1 MANELRVGLVDGDA
15 LIRGGRRMVINA
27 QPDLRV
33 VFEEENG
40 LKALER
46 IPDLL
51 IDVLVIDHR
60 LKGIDGIE
68 LAKRLVEALTQ
79 AQQPVPR
86 ILMTG
91 PYFSRELQMGSIR
104 AGALDL
110 VTQEHGPEELVRGIR
125 AAASKDDEPDFAGL
139 LEFLNESH
147 AEHLGAQ
154 VFLMRLGELTEKEQA
169 VLDLFE
175 ATMSSEQIAAALDI
189 PKYRVKQIF
198 DKVIRRCGL
207 ATRAQLFLALFEAG
221 QARGR

>member
-33 VFEEENG
+33 VFEEDNG

-91 PYFSRELQMGSIR
+91 PYFSRELQMASIR

-125 AAASKDDEPDFAGL
+125 SAASKDDEPDFAGL
-139 LEFLNESH
+139 LEFLNESQ

>member
-15 LIRGGRRMVINA
+15 LIRGGRRMVIDS

-68 LAKRLVEALTQ
+68 LANRLVEMLTQ

-91 PYFSRELQMGSIR
+91 PYFSTELLMSSIR
-104 AGALDL
+104 AGAATL
-110 VTQEHGPEELVRGIR
+110 VTQDMGPDELVSGIR
-125 AAASKDDEPDFAGL
+125 SAASKDDDPKFSEL
-139 LEFLNESH
+139 LAFLNESN

-154 VFLMRLGELTEKEQA
+154 VFLMRLGELSEKEQA

-175 ATMSSEQIAAALDI
+175 ATMSTEQIAAALDM

-207 ATRAQLFLALFEAG
+207 ATRSQLFLALFEAG

>member
-1 MANELRVGLVDGDA
+1 MANELRIGLVDGDE
-15 LIRGGRRMVINA
+15 LIRGGRRMVINS

-68 LAKRLVEALTQ
+68 LSNRLVETLTQ
-79 AQQPVPR
+79 SQQPVPK

-91 PYFSRELQMGSIR
+91 PYFSQELQMSSVR
-104 AGALDL
+104 SGASGL
-110 VTQEHGPEELVRGIR
+110 VTQEQGPEDLVRGIR
-125 AAASKDDEPDFAGL
+125 NTATRDDEPDFTSL
-139 LEFLNESH
+139 LEFLNQSK

-175 ATMSSEQIAAALDI
+175 ATMTAEQIAAALDM

-207 ATRAQLFLALFEAG
+207 ATRSQLFLSLFEAG
-221 QARGR
+221 QTRGR

>member
-15 LIRGGRRMVINA
+15 LIRGGRRMVIDS

-46 IPDLL
+46 IPNLL

-60 LKGIDGIE
+60 LKGIDGVE
-68 LAKRLVEALTQ
+68 LANRLVEALTQ
-79 AQQPVPR
+79 TQQPVPR

-91 PYFSRELQMGSIR
+91 PYFSRELLMTSIR
-104 AGALDL
+104 AGATNL
-110 VTQEHGPEELVRGIR
+110 VTQDQGPDELVLGIR
-125 AAASKDDEPDFAGL
+125 SAAAKDVEPNFTEL
-139 LEFLNESH
+139 LEFLNESN

-175 ATMSSEQIAAALDI
+175 ATMSSDQIAAALDM

-207 ATRAQLFLALFEAG
+207 ATRSQLFLALFEAG